1 MANILATMLLL
12 LLLLLLLRAAGGGAF
27 SLHNLLLLHEPR
39 HLRAEIYSSHV
50 SPISRG
56 LRFTHYQ

>member
-1 MANILATMLLL
+1 MLLLL